1 MRIGGRERSAVC
13 GFHHELDAGWAAG
26 HHEPHWCW
34 SDIFAPLAG
43 LSGTARSEVPVKR
56 GIGNFLPPPRFWIHA
71 HLLIPAFIA
80 MTVVPTPL
88 LSYSQRRLPA
98 RLRAYAEPCTYR

>member
-1 MRIGGRERSAVC
+1 
-13 GFHHELDAGWAAG
+13 
-26 HHEPHWCW
+26 
-34 SDIFAPLAG
+34 
-43 LSGTARSEVPVKR
+43 VKR

-71 HLLIPAFIA
+71 LSLIPAFTA

-98 RLRAYAEPCTYR
+98 RLSCLRRAVYISDQFALVNATFQRRSVSWPRTQIRQPST